1 LVRNRPRFRML
12 SNLFQF
18 LRRLMSRRQSSNDSH
33 KRKESRNRAR
43 YLEWLRARFHLAH
56 KDKLDLEAEAEPLDK
71 AMLEDYQ
78 LLLQHQG
85 WRRYEQEVEAQA
97 TRAVMN
103 LMSTRPLLGEDL
115 RDFAVRVVQTQEY
128 VASCYNALAIPRNY
142 IELAEEN
149 ESA

>member
-1 LVRNRPRFRML
+1 
-12 SNLFQF
+12 
-18 LRRLMSRRQSSNDSH
+18 
-33 KRKESRNRAR
+33 
-43 YLEWLRARFHLAH
+43 
-56 KDKLDLEAEAEPLDK
+56 
-71 AMLEDYQ
+71 MLEDYQ